1 MGTEKTKRQVI
12 GTVTSD
18 KMDKTIAVAVER
30 KVKHPLYGKYIK
42 RTTKLYAHDDANQA
56 KIGDKVA
63 IEESKPFSKLKSW
76 VLSSV
81 LEQA

>member
-56 KIGDKVA
+56 KIGDKVS